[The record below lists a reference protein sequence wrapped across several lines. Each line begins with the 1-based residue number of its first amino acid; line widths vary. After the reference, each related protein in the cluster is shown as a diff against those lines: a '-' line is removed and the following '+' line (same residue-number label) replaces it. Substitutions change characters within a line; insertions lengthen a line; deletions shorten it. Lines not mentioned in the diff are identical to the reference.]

1 MIDKSYVSV
10 IKGKDIKNTV
20 REAIN
25 LIGGIG
31 KFVKKGETVL
41 IKPNLV
47 YPYSPPA
54 TTNPEVIKVVGEFA
68 FEAGAKEVWIGD
80 SSTYTQKPLYGTGK
94 WTNQEILEI
103 DGIVKIAQEIGA
115 KVIDFDKEE
124 TVKIEIPEGIILR
137 EVEVFRPV
145 IDADV
150 IINVPVLKMHFQTLV
165 TLGIKNLHGI
175 IPDKWKLQ
183 FHRDEI
189 SQKVVDLH
197 KVVKPRLTIVD
208 GTKAMQGL
216 GPRVGTDVEMDLII
230 AGKDVV
236 AVDAVSSEIMGVKSM
251 EVETNRLAYTQ
262 GIGNA
267 DMAKIVVLGEKI
279 EDVRKKL
286 KRPDVSIAGVFPGIN
301 VIEGGVCV
309 HCYGRAR
316 IFLDTLFDLC
326 LPNNADISLVIIGVQ
341 PKVPDVNEIKG
352 NVLIVGDCAIYSSS
366 NFRQALG
373 KQALCLDG
381 CPPMVSVHRLI
392 DKLKERY
399 VSKTAFKER

>member
-25 LIGGIG
+25 LIGGIS

-80 SSTYTQKPLYGTGK
+80 SSAYTQKPLYGTGK

-251 EVETNRLAYTQ
+251 EVETNRLAYK
-262 GIGNA
+262 NSS
-267 DMAKIVVLGEKI
+267 LRR
-279 EDVRKKL
+279 ED
-286 KRPDVSIAGVFPGIN
+286 
-301 VIEGGVCV
+301 
-309 HCYGRAR
+309 
-316 IFLDTLFDLC
+316 
-326 LPNNADISLVIIGVQ
+326 
-341 PKVPDVNEIKG
+341 
-352 NVLIVGDCAIYSSS
+352 
-366 NFRQALG
+366 
-373 KQALCLDG
+373 
-381 CPPMVSVHRLI
+381 
-392 DKLKERY
+392 
-399 VSKTAFKER
+399 